1 MPSSYVYNDDIS
13 LLGFK
18 RELQGYS
25 LELFRADFIAA
36 FSVAL
41 LTVPQAMAYALLAG
55 LPLTA
60 GIFAAIY
67 SSILASIF
75 GSSRHL
81 IVGPS
86 NTIAILVQTG
96 TAEILYTYYRDVT
109 GLERDAAAIMILTQL
124 SMLVGIVQ
132 ILAAGCKLGRLTQF
146 VSHSVII
153 AYIAGTAIAVF
164 VNQLFTFLGVS
175 SMPAGHSIYEKGVYL
190 ATNLGQVHFPTALVG
205 VLSLVPLI
213 ILKKINKNFPAALL
227 SLAFAAVFVFIL
239 SNNVFENFLPENL
252 IPENIIPEGR
262 VQQYFQNVKLVGDTG
277 SLYDLVPYLAFPHFN
292 MSLMN
297 SMLPFAF
304 AVALLNIME
313 TCSIAKTLAANSGQ
327 RLSVNQEIFGIGLG
341 NLLSSFISA
350 MPVSGSPSR
359 SSLNYSLGAKT
370 RVAAILNASIVALFV
385 LSFNNFIMLIPLAA
399 LSALLLYTSVNI
411 VQRRQFFLCV
421 KSTNSDAFVLW
432 TTLFSCIFLS
442 LDVAFYIGVVLSI
455 TLYLKKASIPQLVE
469 YDIDESGE
477 LQNLDL
483 AQAHEHRAIRLI
495 KVEGELFF
503 GAADLFQTTLK
514 AIAEDDTSTRVI
526 ILQLKNARDID
537 ATVCLA
543 LHHLDVYLKSSS
555 RYLIACGM
563 TQQIWDVL
571 SDSGLVEQIGKENL
585 FIFDERHPHQH
596 MSKALKRAKFLAA
609 IPTIAAS
616 SETLIEKPVVS
627 SSPKTA
633 ASKT

>member
-1 MPSSYVYNDDIS
+1 MHNAHAYNDDIS
-13 LLGFK
+13 LLSFK
-18 RELQGYS
+18 KELLGYS
-25 LELFRADFIAA
+25 WEFFRQDLIAA

-67 SSILASIF
+67 SSILAAIF

-86 NTIAILVQTG
+86 NSIAILIQTG
-96 TAEILYTYYRDVT
+96 TAEILFTYYRDVE
-109 GLERDAAAIMILTQL
+109 GAEREVAALMILTQL

-146 VSHSVII
+146 VSHSVVI

-175 SMPAGHSIYEKGVYL
+175 SMPAGHSIYEKGVFL
-190 ATNLGQVHFPTALVG
+190 AMNLEQVHWPTAAIG
-205 VLSLVPLI
+205 ILSLLLLI
-213 ILKKINKNFPAALL
+213 VLKKINKNFPAPVI
-227 SLAFAAVFVFIL
+227 SLVLAAIIVHMF
-239 SNNVFENFLPENL
+239 SNYPFQGVLTEISQQEQWENVL
-252 IPENIIPEGR
+252 
-262 VQQYFQNVKLVGDTG
+262 VVGDTG
-277 SLYDLVPYLAFPHFN
+277 SLYDLVPHLSFPHFDMGLLN
-292 MSLMN
+292 SL
-297 SMLPFAF
+297 LPFAF

-313 TCSIAKTLAANSGQ
+313 TTSIAKTLAANSGQ

-341 NLLSSFISA
+341 NMLSSFISA
-350 MPVSGSPSR
+350 LPVSGSPSR
-359 SSLNYSLGAKT
+359 SSLNYALGAQT
-370 RVAAILNASIVALFV
+370 RVAAILNASIVAFLIY
-385 LSFNNFIMLIPLAA
+385 SFNYMIMHIPLAA
-399 LSALLLYTSVNI
+399 LSALLLYTSLNI
-411 VQRRQFFLCV
+411 VQPRQFFLCL
-421 KSTNSDAFVLW
+421 KSTSSDAFVLW
-432 TTLFSCIFLS
+432 TTLLSCIFLS
-442 LDVAFYIGVVLSI
+442 LDVAFYIGVIISI

-469 YDIDESGE
+469 YDIDDSGE
-477 LQNLDL
+477 LQNLNF
-483 AQAHEHRAIRLI
+483 AQASEHRTIRVI

-543 LHHLDVYLKSSS
+543 LHHLHGYLKGSG
-555 RYLIACGM
+555 RYLVACGM

-596 MSKALKRAKFLAA
+596 MLKALKRARQLATIVLPSAQEKISESVAETAELA
-609 IPTIAAS
+609 IRK
-616 SETLIEKPVVS
+616 SES
-627 SSPKTA
+627 
-633 ASKT
+633 